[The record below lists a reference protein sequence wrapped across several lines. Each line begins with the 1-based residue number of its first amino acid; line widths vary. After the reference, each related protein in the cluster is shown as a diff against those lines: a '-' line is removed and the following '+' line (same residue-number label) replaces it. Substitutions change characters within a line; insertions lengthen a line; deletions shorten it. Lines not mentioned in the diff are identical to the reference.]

1 MDEAGARVSAEEEQL
16 CEGEKFMPEG
26 NGTGPFGQG
35 PGSGR
40 GMRGGGQR
48 SGQGAGSSD
57 WLVSLVG
64 TVVLALGSIVF
75 RALTRKLKASP
86 EKDAKTEDEEKPTN

>member
-1 MDEAGARVSAEEEQL
+1 
-16 CEGEKFMPEG
+16 MPEG

-35 PGSGR
+35 SGSGR

-48 SGQGAGSSD
+48 SGQGASSSD
-57 WLVSLVG
+57 WLINTVG

-75 RALTRKLKASP
+75 RTLTRKSKASP
-86 EKDAKTEDEEKPTN
+86 KKDAKTGNEEKSEN